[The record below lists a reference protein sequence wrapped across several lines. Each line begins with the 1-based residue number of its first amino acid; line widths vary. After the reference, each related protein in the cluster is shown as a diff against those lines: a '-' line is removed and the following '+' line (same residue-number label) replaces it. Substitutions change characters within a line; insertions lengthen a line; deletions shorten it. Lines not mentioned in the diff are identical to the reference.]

1 VFFDFERQEIPPVL
15 GKAER
20 FFFAFGAI
28 HTPPMEISLH
38 KTLISALE
46 LKRLMVDLKE
56 KRPNICIRFRLLG
69 EMWIVSFMQVMSISE
84 RGVLLF
90 DESNNLVSLNDLN
103 FVMQFEIDKPFQAF
117 QPYYHYEVAPSYD
130 F

>member
-1 VFFDFERQEIPPVL
+1 
-15 GKAER
+15 
-20 FFFAFGAI
+20 
-28 HTPPMEISLH
+28 MEISLR

-46 LKRLMVDLKE
+46 LKRLMVDLLE
-56 KRPNICIRFRLLG
+56 KRPDICIRFRLLG
-69 EMWIVSFMQVMSISE
+69 EMWNVTFMQVMRVSD

-90 DESNNLVSLNDLN
+90 DENNNLVSINDLN

-117 QPYYHYEVAPSYD
+117 QPYFHYEVSPYYN